1 MSREIAIFDLD
12 SALAGGSPLPAI
24 ADAVAASGPPRGE
37 LVRGLQLLYRLA
49 DVTTG
54 PFLVGAAVRAA
65 IRTTAGWDPSTLR
78 AIGERAAVALDES
91 TPAYARLELDDHR
104 DAGRRLLLTTVLP
117 SDIAEPIADSLGFD
131 AVIATRIGTAEGRL
145 DGTLDGLVV
154 WGRGKLR
161 ALRAWADDNG
171 AVLRRSYAYAGRIHD
186 AALLA
191 DVGHPWVIDPDPRL
205 AALAWLR
212 GWPTRTFKAPAGVL
226 TVAGR
231 ELQDITRPT
240 SRPELMRPFARF
252 EFRDL
257 EHIPA
262 TGAAIVVAN
271 HRSYFDPSA
280 VVLAITR
287 AGRNARFLGKKE
299 VFDAPVVGAV
309 ARWVGGIRVDRGT
322 GSDEPLIAAARALR
336 GGEVIMLMPEGTI
349 PRGPAFFEPELKG
362 RWGAARLAEM
372 TRAPVIPLGLWGT
385 EKVWPR
391 SARLPNVNLSDPPLI
406 TVQAGPPVELFYN
419 DPDEDTKRIMS
430 AIVDLLPPEARERKE
445 PTPEELA
452 LTYPPGYKSDPERE
466 TERRP
471 GTD

>member
-1 MSREIAIFDLD
+1 M
-12 SALAGGSPLPAI
+12 
-24 ADAVAASGPPRGE
+24 
-37 LVRGLQLLYRLA
+37 
-49 DVTTG
+49 
-54 PFLVGAAVRAA
+54 
-65 IRTTAGWDPSTLR
+65 
-78 AIGERAAVALDES
+78 
-91 TPAYARLELDDHR
+91 
-104 DAGRRLLLTTVLP
+104 LTTVLP
-117 SDIAEPIADSLGFD
+117 SDIAEPIADRLGFD
-131 AVIATRIGTAEGRL
+131 AVIATRIGSADCKL
-145 DGTLDGLVV
+145 DGTLNGSVV

-161 ALRAWADDNG
+161 AVRAWAADNG
-171 AVLRRSYAYAGRIHD
+171 AALRRSYAYAGCIHD

-191 DVGHPWVIDPDPRL
+191 EVGNPWVIDPDPRL

-212 GWPTRTFKAPAGVL
+212 GWPTRSFKAPPGVL

-231 ELQDITRPT
+231 EIQDITRPT
-240 SRPELMRPFARF
+240 ARPELMRPFARF
-252 EFRDL
+252 EFFDL
-257 EHIPA
+257 DHIPA
-262 TGAAIVVAN
+262 SGPAIVCAN
-271 HRSYFDPSA
+271 HRSYFDGSA
-280 VVLAITR
+280 VTLAITR

-372 TRAPVIPLGLWGT
+372 TRAPVIPVGLWGT
-385 EKVWPR
+385 DKVWPR
-391 SARLPNVNLSDPPLI
+391 SARLPNVHLSDPPLI
-406 TVQAGPPVELFYN
+406 TVRAGPPVELFYN

-430 AIVDLLPPEARERKE
+430 AIVDLLPPQARERRE
-445 PTPEELA
+445 PTAEELA
-452 LTYPPGYKSDPERE
+452 RTYPPSYKSDPARE

>member
-1 MSREIAIFDLD
+1 MSRTIAIFDLD
-12 SALAGGSPLPAI
+12 SAVTGGSPLPAI
-24 ADAVAASGPPRGE
+24 ADAVAASDPPRGE
-37 LVRGLQLLYRLA
+37 LVRGLQLLYRVA
-49 DVTTG
+49 DAATG
-54 PFLVGAAVRAA
+54 PFLVGATLRAA
-65 IRTTAGWDPSTLR
+65 IRVTAGWNPSTLR
-78 AIGERAAVALDES
+78 TIGARAAVMLDES
-91 TPAYARLELDDHR
+91 MPAYARLELDDHR
-104 DAGRRLLLTTVLP
+104 DAGRRLVATTVLP
-117 SDIAEPIADSLGFD
+117 SDLAEPIAEHFGFD
-131 AVIATRIGTAEGRL
+131 AVIATRIGTAEGRF
-145 DGTLDGLVV
+145 DGTLAGPVV
-154 WGRGKLR
+154 WGRGKLGAIR
-161 ALRAWADDNG
+161 TWANDNG
-171 AVLRRSYAYAGRIHD
+171 ASLRRSYAYSGRIHD
-186 AALLA
+186 APLLA
-191 DVGHPWVIDPDPRL
+191 DVGQPWVIDPDPRL

-240 SRPELMRPFARF
+240 NRPELMRPFARF
-252 EFRDL
+252 EFFDL
-257 EHIPA
+257 EHIPS
-262 TGAAIVVAN
+262 TGPAIVVAN
-271 HRSYFDPSA
+271 HRSYFDSSA
-280 VVLAITR
+280 VVFAITR

-299 VFDAPVVGAV
+299 VFDAPVIGALG
-309 ARWVGGIRVDRGT
+309 RWVGGIRVDRGT

-391 SARLPNVNLSDPPLI
+391 SARLPSLHLTDPPLV
-406 TVQAGPPVELFYN
+406 TVRAGPPVELFYN

-430 AIVDLLPPEARERKE
+430 AIVDLLPPEARERKD
-445 PTPEELA
+445 PTPDELA
-452 LTYPPGYKSDPERE
+452 RTYPPGYKSDPSRE